1 MQLHRSL
8 KVFLINR
15 RKHFLAALLGIG
27 LVGLVYPAQ
36 AEAIRIVAL
45 GASNTAGKGVSSS
58 EAWPAQ
64 LEARLKAKGYDVS
77 MSVQGVMGDTSAGIA
92 SRARA
97 IPAGTRVV
105 LYDTGTAN
113 DAYKGVSGAQREA
126 NIAQIVGQ
134 IRAHGAAAIEV
145 LYAGLPR
152 QSDGIHLT
160 PAAHAQLAARLAPR
174 VIAAIGKRH

>member
-1 MQLHRSL
+1 MSA
-8 KVFLINR
+8 KSFLTLTA
-15 RKHFLAALLGIG
+15 LA
-27 LVGLVYPAQ
+27 VGLGVALSSIAAQ
-36 AEAIRIVAL
+36 AETVRIVAL

-64 LEARLKAKGYDVS
+64 LEAVLKAKGYDVS
-77 MSVQGVMGDTSAGIA
+77 MTVQGVMGDTSSGIA
-92 SRARA
+92 SRASA

-105 LYDTGTAN
+105 LYDTGTSN
-113 DAYKGVSGAQREA
+113 DRNKGVGGAERGA
-126 NIAQIVGQ
+126 NIAQIGGQ

-145 LYAGLPR
+145 SYAGLPR

-160 PAAHAQLAARLAPR
+160 PAGHAQLAARLAPR